1 MKAVPANCFG
11 VASAHRT
18 GCMEWVEHTDGAVCM
33 GCGTYAWD
41 RLTPVEVTDGGEVD
55 HVASPDCSPLCRV
68 CSFKGSARIIADWP
82 KVSTGELSDIWRQV
96 REAQALD
103 AAKMYETRAIAAEV
117 A

>member
-1 MKAVPANCFG
+1 MDIIVSLPFPVRAFLVLPASFNG
-11 VASAHRT
+11 
-18 GCMEWVEHTDGAVCM
+18 GAVCM